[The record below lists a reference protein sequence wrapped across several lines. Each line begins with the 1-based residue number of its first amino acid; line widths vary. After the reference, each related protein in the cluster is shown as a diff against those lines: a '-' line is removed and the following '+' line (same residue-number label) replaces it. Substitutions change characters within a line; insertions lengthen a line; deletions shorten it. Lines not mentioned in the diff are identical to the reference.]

1 LQRGGDRGAADFD
14 VQIRAGVCSELS
26 RRQSLGEDVVAEP
39 VRCPDGK
46 TAVLAPPLHEHAAKT
61 AFPVNPAVRG
71 AVEGAGA
78 GEAQVVRTQPHG
90 ATILA
95 RASVARR

>member
-1 LQRGGDRGAADFD
+1 M
-14 VQIRAGVCSELS
+14 
-26 RRQSLGEDVVAEP
+26 AEP

-78 GEAQVVRTQPHG
+78 GEAQVVRTSDKKSLFAPFPQ
-90 ATILA
+90 LA
-95 RASVARR
+95 RAVSSRGALKCLFIVYISFK